1 MDYAEGL
8 KKDVAEIKFLI
19 HDLRVEWF
27 FSEVIHYHVTLDTDL
42 EIHEVDQ
49 VQVLHHADLDELRDQ
64 AADVRRSF
72 RDYSAAVTGRSP
84 DTTVLTAGKRL
95 VQAAFDMCELV
106 LNPLWGRSDRVLSLL
121 PPESRSVRS
130 RSHYMNCIRWIC
142 GIHYRLDHFLA
153 EQEGRDPYEDF
164 DVAEDI
170 RDFTRNVIYG
180 YAVEKSAARV
190 ELRLDRL
197 DRAVVRGRRH
207 RFRRMFFNLVMNAID
222 AMAGKNVGTVNITA
236 VVEGEKVAIRVED
249 DGSGMPEEKIAQLL
263 ADKASLDGE
272 LHSLGFV
279 FVRQTAREFGGSVE
293 ISSEVGQGT
302 TTTVRLPHRPG
313 ATPTP
318 RKPTN
323 CEELGLLQ
331 DADAPPVKRP
341 RRPGEPSPKAVQEKG
356 VSWGAAILEDYRISD
371 APSPGCIFA
380 IAVTEDDE
388 VEFFTHKPY
397 ERLWNITHED
407 LSPMLFEATVRGRLE
422 EDEEKQP
429 VLVLKA
435 PQSVREYFELK
446 KVAESERT
454 AETHIRMVH
463 DEYIRIARKLISSG
477 VDEGI
482 GVYLTDLGK
491 HFPDSPVLLEK
502 EPFALGV
509 LADLRLSNE

>member
-1 MDYAEGL
+1 
-8 KKDVAEIKFLI
+8 
-19 HDLRVEWF
+19 
-27 FSEVIHYHVTLDTDL
+27 
-42 EIHEVDQ
+42 
-49 VQVLHHADLDELRDQ
+49 
-64 AADVRRSF
+64 
-72 RDYSAAVTGRSP
+72 
-84 DTTVLTAGKRL
+84 
-95 VQAAFDMCELV
+95 
-106 LNPLWGRSDRVLSLL
+106 
-121 PPESRSVRS
+121 
-130 RSHYMNCIRWIC
+130 MNCLRWIC

-153 EQEGRDPYEDF
+153 EQEGRDPYEAF

-222 AMAGKNVGTVNITA
+222 AMAGKHVGTINITA
-236 VVEGEKVAIRVED
+236 VVEGGEVAISVED

-279 FVRQTAREFGGSVE
+279 FVRQTAAEFGGSVE
-293 ISSEVGQGT
+293 VASEVGRGT
-302 TTTVRLPHRPG
+302 TTTVRLPHLPG

-331 DADAPPVKRP
+331 DMDAPPLKRP
-341 RRPGEPSPKAVQEKG
+341 RRPGEPSPKAVEEKG
-356 VSWGAAILEDYRISD
+356 VSLGAAILEDYRISD
-371 APSPGCIFA
+371 APRPGCIFA
-380 IAVTEDDE
+380 IAVTEGDE

-429 VLVLKA
+429 ILVLKA
-435 PQSVREYFELK
+435 PQSVREYFEFK
-446 KVAESERT
+446 EVAESER
-454 AETHIRMVH
+454 AAATHIRMVH
-463 DEYIRIARKLISSG
+463 DEYIRIARKLIASG
-477 VDEGI
+477 MDEGI

-491 HFPDSPVLLEK
+491 HFPDSPELLEK
-502 EPFALGV
+502 EPFALRA
-509 LADLRLSNE
+509 LAGLKLSNE

>member
-1 MDYAEGL
+1 
-8 KKDVAEIKFLI
+8 
-19 HDLRVEWF
+19 
-27 FSEVIHYHVTLDTDL
+27 
-42 EIHEVDQ
+42 
-49 VQVLHHADLDELRDQ
+49 
-64 AADVRRSF
+64 
-72 RDYSAAVTGRSP
+72 
-84 DTTVLTAGKRL
+84 
-95 VQAAFDMCELV
+95 
-106 LNPLWGRSDRVLSLL
+106 
-121 PPESRSVRS
+121 
-130 RSHYMNCIRWIC
+130 
-142 GIHYRLDHFLA
+142 
-153 EQEGRDPYEDF
+153 
-164 DVAEDI
+164 
-170 RDFTRNVIYG
+170 
-180 YAVEKSAARV
+180 
-190 ELRLDRL
+190 
-197 DRAVVRGRRH
+197 
-207 RFRRMFFNLVMNAID
+207 MFFNLVMNAID
-222 AMAGKNVGTVNITA
+222 AMAGKNVGTINITA
-236 VVEGEKVAIRVED
+236 VVEGEKVAISVED
-249 DGSGMPEEKIAQLL
+249 DGSGMPKEKIAQLL

-279 FVRQTAREFGGSVE
+279 FVRQTAREFGGRVE

-435 PQSVREYFELK
+435 PQSVREYFEFK
-446 KVAESERT
+446 EVAESERT
-454 AETHIRMVH
+454 AATHIRMIH
-463 DEYIRIARKLISSG
+463 DEYIRIARRLIASG
-477 VDEGI
+477 MDEGM

-491 HFPDSPVLLEK
+491 HFPDSPELLEK

-509 LADLRLSNE
+509 LAGLRVSNE